1 MKREK
6 VFIKFLCMII
16 ILFSACE
23 LVHAICKRVIMKPKY
38 IIVRKAGDNH
48 GINQY
53 LHRRLERIPVQK
65 ITTNVPKRIKGSN

>member
-23 LVHAICKRVIMKPKY
+23 LVHVICKRVVMKPKY
-38 IIVRKAGDNH
+38 IIVGKAGDNH
-48 GINQY
+48 GIN
-53 LHRRLERIPVQK
+53 
-65 ITTNVPKRIKGSN
+65 